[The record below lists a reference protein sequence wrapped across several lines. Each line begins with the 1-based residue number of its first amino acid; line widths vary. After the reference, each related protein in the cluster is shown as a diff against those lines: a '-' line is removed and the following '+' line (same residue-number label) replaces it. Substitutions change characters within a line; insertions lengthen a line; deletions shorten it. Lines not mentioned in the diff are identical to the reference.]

1 MGSNDNLLRWIKNM
15 AIQGGTVSHYHILV
29 IHNFFYFM
37 SLFKHGVWF
46 SFSVKQFPSAEFG
59 ICGHIAAYS

>member
-1 MGSNDNLLRWIKNM
+1 MGSNDNLLRWNM
-15 AIQGGTVSHYHILV
+15 DCFSLLYFGNSQ
-29 IHNFFYFM
+29 FFSFM

-46 SFSVKQFPSAEFG
+46 SFCVKQFPSAEFG